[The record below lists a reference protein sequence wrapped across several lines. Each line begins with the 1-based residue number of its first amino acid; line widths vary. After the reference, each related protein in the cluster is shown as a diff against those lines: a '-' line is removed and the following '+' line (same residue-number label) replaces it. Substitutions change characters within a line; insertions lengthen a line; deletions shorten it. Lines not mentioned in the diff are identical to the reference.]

1 MNKIIKIV
9 LISTTLFILFFIIS
23 LIMLVQGENNFLSR
37 NISSIIK
44 YLSIDNYELPKRNID
59 ILEYE
64 LELDI
69 FPNEGIIKENAKIKL
84 VANDKSQKTIELD
97 LYDNFKINFVKI
109 EKTEISYNYSDNKIE
124 IDRSNI
130 LTDTLNLE
138 IDFEGEPQNLGFGS
152 FWMEE
157 KNNKKFVATLNEP
170 IYASTWF
177 PCNDTPADKA
187 LLTISITNDS
197 NIVSLS
203 NGKLKKTFSGGNRRT
218 YIWNSNYPISTYLI
232 SIYSGEY
239 KKFSQ
244 KYFST
249 TDTMDIDYYVTDV
262 NLENAKK
269 DFAKHPEY
277 LKVLSELFGEY
288 PFIKD
293 KYGVA
298 EILWQKGAM
307 ESQTITGIGS
317 NFISG
322 MNFYES
328 MLIHELAHHWWGNS
342 VTPKTWKDIWLNEGF
357 ATYSEALY
365 YEKINGFDALKSTM
379 SSFKSRISSES
390 EQTLY
395 NPGLNLFSSVVYN
408 KGAWVL
414 HMLRKEIGDSLFF
427 SGIKSYYNKFKYGN
441 SNTQDLI
448 QIFETVS
455 NRNLDKFFN
464 QWIFEGTGILELEI
478 KLSEKVIS
486 KNEIELK
493 IDIKQIQ
500 TGYENYHFPLDI
512 ELEDSSG
519 NIINISSYIK
529 GNTTL
534 KYKLKNR
541 LKNAYFDK
549 NNWLLAF
556 IETETYR

>member
-1 MNKIIKIV
+1 M
-9 LISTTLFILFFIIS
+9 LISIPLFIIFSIILLKVVINKEDSDLF
-23 LIMLVQGENNFLSR
+23 LR
-37 NISSIIK
+37 NLSSIIK
-44 YLSIDNYELPKRNID
+44 YSFIDNVELPNRNID
-59 ILEYE
+59 VLEYE
-64 LELDI
+64 LKLDI
-69 FPNEGIIKENAKIKL
+69 FQNEEIIKENAKIKL
-84 VANDKSQKTIELD
+84 VTNDKSQKIIELD

-109 EKTEISYNYSDNKIE
+109 EKTEVDYNYSDNKIE

-152 FWMEE
+152 FWMKE

-203 NGKLKKTFSGGNRRT
+203 NGKLKKTFSEGNRRT
-218 YIWNSNYPISTYLI
+218 YIWNSKYPISTYLI

-239 KKFSQ
+239 KNFSQ

-249 TDTMDIDYYVTDV
+249 TDTMDIDYYVTEM
-262 NLENAKK
+262 NLQDAKK

-293 KYGVA
+293 KYGIA

-365 YEKINGFDALKSTM
+365 YEKISGFDALKSTM
-379 SSFKSRISSES
+379 SSFKSRINSDDI
-390 EQTLY
+390 QKLY
-395 NPGLNLFSSVVYN
+395 NPGTNLFSSTVYN

-414 HMLRKEIGDSLFF
+414 HMLRKEIGDFLFF
-427 SGIKSYYNKFKYGN
+427 VGLKAYYNDFQYKNAEIRDFKKV
-441 SNTQDLI
+441 
-448 QIFETVS
+448 FEKTS
-455 NRNLDKFFN
+455 KRNLDKFFN
-464 QWIFEGTGILELEI
+464 QWIFEGSGFLELEI

-486 KNEIELK
+486 KSEIELK

-519 NIINISSYIK
+519 NIKNISSYIK

-556 IETETYR
+556 IETEIYR

>member
-1 MNKIIKIV
+1 
-9 LISTTLFILFFIIS
+9 
-23 LIMLVQGENNFLSR
+23 
-37 NISSIIK
+37 
-44 YLSIDNYELPKRNID
+44 
-59 ILEYE
+59 
-64 LELDI
+64 
-69 FPNEGIIKENAKIKL
+69 
-84 VANDKSQKTIELD
+84 
-97 LYDNFKINFVKI
+97 
-109 EKTEISYNYSDNKIE
+109 
-124 IDRSNI
+124 
-130 LTDTLNLE
+130 
-138 IDFEGEPQNLGFGS
+138 
-152 FWMEE
+152 
-157 KNNKKFVATLNEP
+157 
-170 IYASTWF
+170 
-177 PCNDTPADKA
+177 
-187 LLTISITNDS
+187 
-197 NIVSLS
+197 
-203 NGKLKKTFSGGNRRT
+203 
-218 YIWNSNYPISTYLI
+218 
-232 SIYSGEY
+232 
-239 KKFSQ
+239 
-244 KYFST
+244 
-249 TDTMDIDYYVTDV
+249 MDIDYYVTDV

-441 SNTQDLI
+441 ANTQDLI
-448 QIFETVS
+448 KIFETVS